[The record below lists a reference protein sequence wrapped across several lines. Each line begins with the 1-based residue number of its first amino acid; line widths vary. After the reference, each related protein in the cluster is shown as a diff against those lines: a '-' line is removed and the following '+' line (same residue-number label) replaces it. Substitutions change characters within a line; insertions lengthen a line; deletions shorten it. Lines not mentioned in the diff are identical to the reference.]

1 MNMLKINKVS
11 LVDNQFTD
19 EELQTGGLCTLN
31 AGVTK
36 EAAGTEVG
44 KGVWHF
50 VKDGTATCVAAETDF
65 SGGAEAKGFSCKVEE
80 LVLKLTKKVRREIPV
95 AADQKSID
103 TGLKGLNGTVGKFND
118 VDKEAAAK
126 VAVEIADISTA
137 SVSITEVND
146 GVLTLDA
153 GAKAGVLV
161 VDLKVEV
168 GKGVASHPS
177 MDAAHKLELKAGEPL
192 HVVLYANAK
201 NLEGAKLNVTD
212 FHTRSSRIGIT
223 K

>member
-1 MNMLKINKVS
+1 MLKINKVS

-19 EELQTGGLCTLN
+19 EELQTGGICELN
-31 AGVTK
+31 AGASGTK
-36 EAAGTEVG
+36 VG

-50 VKDGTATCVAAETDF
+50 VKDGTATCVAAETDI
-65 SGGAEAKGFSCKVEE
+65 AALPADASCEVEQ

-95 AADQKSID
+95 AKGQSVID
-103 TGLKGLNGTVGKFND
+103 TGLKGLTAADKKATSTIAETVTVVTKETET
-118 VDKEAAAK
+118 DKLGQIKLNTQAA
-126 VAVEIADISTA
+126 E
-137 SVSITEVND
+137 
-146 GVLTLDA
+146 
-153 GAKAGVLV
+153 AGVLV
-161 VDLKVEV
+161 VDLEV
-168 GKGVASHPS
+168 TVGEGKASHPS

-212 FHTRSSRIGIT
+212 FHTRGSRIGIT

>member
-19 EELQTGGLCTLN
+19 EELQTGGLCELN
-31 AGVTK
+31 AGASGTK
-36 EAAGTEVG
+36 VG

-50 VKDGTATCVAAETDF
+50 VKDGTATCVAAETDI
-65 SGGAEAKGFSCKVEE
+65 AALPADASCKVEE

-95 AADQKSID
+95 AKGQSVID
-103 TGLKGLNGTVGKFND
+103 TGLKGLTAADKKATSTIAETVKE
-118 VDKEAAAK
+118 VVTKETETDKLGQIKLSALAA
-126 VAVEIADISTA
+126 E
-137 SVSITEVND
+137 
-146 GVLTLDA
+146 
-153 GAKAGVLV
+153 AGVLV
-161 VDLKVEV
+161 VDLEV
-168 GKGVASHPS
+168 TVGEGKASHPS
-177 MDAAHKLELKAGEPL
+177 MDPEHKLELKAGEPL

-212 FHTRSSRIGIT
+212 FHTRGSRIGIT

>member
-19 EELQTGGLCTLN
+19 EELRTGGLCTLN
-31 AGVTK
+31 AG
-36 EAAGTEVG
+36 EASGTEVG

-50 VKDGTATCVAAETDF
+50 VKDGTATCVAAETDIAALP
-65 SGGAEAKGFSCKVEE
+65 AEASCGVEK
-80 LVLKLTKKVRREIPV
+80 LVLKLTKKVHREIPV
-95 AADQKSID
+95 AADQTTID
-103 TGLKGLNGTVGKFND
+103 TGLKGLNGSIAKSSDAPATIK
-118 VDKEAAAK
+118 AAAVVVDAASSH
-126 VAVEIADISTA
+126 VATVQ
-137 SVSITEVND
+137 SVKD

-168 GKGVASHPS
+168 GNGVASHPS

-212 FHTRSSRIGIT
+212 FHTRGSHIDII

>member
-1 MNMLKINKVS
+1 MLKINKVS

-36 EAAGTEVG
+36 VG

-50 VKDGTATCVAAETDF
+50 VKDGTATCVAAETNIA
-65 SGGAEAKGFSCKVEE
+65 SLPAEASCKVEE

-95 AADQKSID
+95 AADQTTID
-103 TGLKGLNGTVGKFND
+103 TGLKGLTGTIAISSDEDAKNI
-118 VDKEAAAK
+118 AAAAIVVDAASSH
-126 VAVEIADISTA
+126 VATVA
-137 SVSITEVND
+137 SAKD
-146 GVLTLDA
+146 GVLTLAA
-153 GAKAGVLV
+153 GAKDGVLV

-201 NLEGAKLNVTD
+201 NLEGAKPNVTD
-212 FHTRSSRIGIT
+212 FHTRSSHIGIT

>member
-19 EELQTGGLCTLN
+19 EELQTGGLCELN
-31 AGVTK
+31 AGASGTK
-36 EAAGTEVG
+36 VG

-50 VKDGTATCVAAETDF
+50 VKDGTATCVAAETDI
-65 SGGAEAKGFSCKVEE
+65 AALPADASCKVEE

-95 AADQKSID
+95 AKGQSVID
-103 TGLKGLNGTVGKFND
+103 TGLKGLTAADKKATSTIAETVNVDVVKKESDTDKFGQI
-118 VDKEAAAK
+118 KLSPAAP
-126 VAVEIADISTA
+126 E
-137 SVSITEVND
+137 
-146 GVLTLDA
+146 
-153 GAKAGVLV
+153 AGVLV
-161 VDLKVEV
+161 VDLEV
-168 GKGVASHPS
+168 TVGEGKASHPS
-177 MDAAHKLELKAGEPL
+177 MDPEHKLELKQGEPL

-212 FHTRSSRIGIT
+212 FHTRGSRIGIT

>member
-19 EELQTGGLCTLN
+19 EELQTGGLCELT
-31 AGVTK
+31 
-36 EAAGTEVG
+36 AAGTPAG

-65 SGGAEAKGFSCKVEE
+65 PVSAESKGFSCEVEK
-80 LVLKLTKKVRREIPV
+80 LVLKLTKKVHREIPV

-103 TGLKGLNGTVGKFND
+103 TGLKGLNGTVAISSAEA
-118 VDKEAAAK
+118 VTIAAAAIVVDAASSH
-126 VAVEIADISTA
+126 VATVE
-137 SVSITEVND
+137 SVKD
-146 GVLTLDA
+146 GVLTLAD
-153 GAKAGVLV
+153 GAKAGILV
-161 VDLKVEV
+161 VDLKVAV
-168 GKGVASHPS
+168 GEGKASHPS

-192 HVVLYANAK
+192 HVVLYANAN
-201 NLEGAKLNVTD
+201 NLEGAKPNVTD
-212 FHTRSSRIGIT
+212 FHTRGSRIGIT

>member
-1 MNMLKINKVS
+1 MLKINKVS

-19 EELQTGGLCTLN
+19 EELQTGGICELT
-31 AGVTK
+31 
-36 EAAGTEVG
+36 AAGTSAG

-50 VKDGTATCVAAETDF
+50 VKDGTATCVAAETDLPV
-65 SGGAEAKGFSCKVEE
+65 STESKGFSCEVEK
-80 LVLKLTKKVRREIPV
+80 LVLKLTKKVHREIPV
-95 AADQKSID
+95 AADQTTID
-103 TGLKGLNGTVGKFND
+103 TGLKGLNGTIAKSSD
-118 VDKEAAAK
+118 EAATIKAAAVVVDAASSH
-126 VAVEIADISTA
+126 VATVE
-137 SVSITEVND
+137 SVKD
-146 GVLTLDA
+146 GVLTLAA

-177 MDAAHKLELKAGEPL
+177 MDATHKLELKAGEPL

-212 FHTRSSRIGIT
+212 FHTRGSHIGIT

>member
-19 EELQTGGLCTLN
+19 EELQTGGICELT
-31 AGVTK
+31 
-36 EAAGTEVG
+36 AAGNSAG

-50 VKDGTATCVAAETDF
+50 VKDGTATCVAAETDI
-65 SGGAEAKGFSCKVEE
+65 AALPADASCKVEE
-80 LVLKLTKKVRREIPV
+80 LVLKLTKKVHREIPV
-95 AADQKSID
+95 AADQTTID
-103 TGLKGLNGTVGKFND
+103 TGLKGLNGTTIAKSSD
-118 VDKEAAAK
+118 DAKKIAAA
-126 VAVEIADISTA
+126 VIVVDDASSHGATVE
-137 SVSITEVND
+137 SVKD
-146 GVLTLDA
+146 GVLTLEA

-177 MDAAHKLELKAGEPL
+177 MDAEHKLELKAGEPL

-212 FHTRSSRIGIT
+212 FHTRGSHIGIIN
-223 K
+223 KQ

>member
-1 MNMLKINKVS
+1 MLKINKVS

-19 EELQTGGLCTLN
+19 EELQTGGICELT
-31 AGVTK
+31 
-36 EAAGTEVG
+36 AAGTPAG

-50 VKDGTATCVAAETDF
+50 VKDGTATCVAAETDI
-65 SGGAEAKGFSCKVEE
+65 SGDDSQKGFSCEVEK

-103 TGLKGLNGTVGKFND
+103 TGLKGLTGTVGKFND

-137 SVSITEVND
+137 IVSITEVKD
-146 GVLTLDA
+146 GVLTLAA

-168 GKGVASHPS
+168 GNGVASHPS

-212 FHTRSSRIGIT
+212 FHTRGSRIGI
-223 K
+223 KSNK